1 MTQSPYTQQTSSTY
15 RPGYVANTGLQTS
28 GVPNNTAW
36 REAAIDMLAY
46 RWATAD
52 EATRADMV
60 SRYGQLD
67 PTDGARYDPTTGQT
81 TYAVSPQTNLILSQY
96 VYSYSGG
103 DSYLDSA
110 LPYIPPRPDEFI
122 EDPTTVALRVA
133 QYNDDRN
140 YGLNVRAEDRA
151 DRQQQLDQA
160 YRQASLASAER
171 IAAADNAAKLAA
183 AQISADAQV
192 QSASIAAEAQ
202 KYAAQLGFQANVY
215 NTQGNIYSNQEAA
228 RLGAL
233 QSAGTLSLGLQNTYD
248 ARTRD
253 IIANKSNPIDMVARE
268 YSIRALQGPTG
279 TNVPAYTNLPI
290 SDIINQQQNWQA
302 APAPTAPTLSGGV
315 NTTPTQPEPKKYWW
329 QQ

>member
-1 MTQSPYTQQTSSTY
+1 MTQSPYTQQTSPTY
-15 RPGYVANTGLQTS
+15 QPGYVPNTGLQTA

-46 RWATAD
+46 KWATAD

-67 PTDGARYDPTTGQT
+67 PTDGARVDPSTGQT
-81 TYAVSPQTNLILSQY
+81 IYAVSPQTNLILSQY

-103 DSYLDSA
+103 DPYLDST
-110 LPYIPPRPDEFI
+110 LPYVPPRPDEFI

-140 YGLNVRAEDRA
+140 YGLSVRAQDRA

-160 YRQASLASAER
+160 YREASLASAER
-171 IAAADNAAKLAA
+171 ISAADNAAKLAA
-183 AQISADAQV
+183 ARISADAQV

-202 KYAAQLGFQANVY
+202 RYSAELGFKSNVY
-215 NTQGNIYSNQEAA
+215 NTQGNIYSNQEAN
-228 RLGAL
+228 RLSAL
-233 QSAGTLSLGLQNTYD
+233 VNSGNLALGLQNTYD

-268 YSIRALQGPTG
+268 YSIRALKGPQGTD
-279 TNVPAYTNLPI
+279 VPAYTNLPI
-290 SDIINQQQNWQA
+290 SDIINQQQNWKA
-302 APAPTAPTLSGGV
+302 AEAPTAPTLSAGV
-315 NTTPTQPEPKKYWW
+315 NATTPPTTQKKYWW
-329 QQ
+329 Q